1 MGVITVKMSKLLN
14 EQLVGA
20 SLSLSLCGK
29 SWGSDKKIILAYN
42 FAANMKW
49 INFEE
54 KKLNEKNESNGRVII
69 RVLEIALN
77 YEKIQIDTHVQKHYK

>member
-1 MGVITVKMSKLLN
+1 M
-14 EQLVGA
+14 
-20 SLSLSLCGK
+20 
-29 SWGSDKKIILAYN
+29 ILAYN

-54 KKLNEKNESNGRVII
+54 KKLNEKNESNGRVIR
-69 RVLEIALN
+69 RVPEIALN

>member
-1 MGVITVKMSKLLN
+1 M
-14 EQLVGA
+14 LVP
-20 SLSLSLCGK
+20 LSLCGK

-49 INFEE
+49 INFK
-54 KKLNEKNESNGRVII
+54 KKLNEKIESNGRVII
-69 RVLEIALN
+69 RVPKIALN